1 MPQPPF
7 NREYKPTPGSNTQ
20 FSDQSSPGEGSLT
33 YANPEL
39 IEVRLRSL
47 LDKVDGFLAD
57 LNADMQRY
65 ALPADNGVD
74 KRLKDAH
81 ALEWPREL
89 GSPPENINYQYYKA
103 LKLRDTT
110 TAAYITKRY
119 EEAARDVTGT
129 CSLDVISLLKVF
141 RQEILLIQRFMSTT
155 VKDFDDSS
163 EYRSL
168 ESVQDWLQSCEGYE
182 GQLRQVFQAG
192 KQTSLSIPEVDA
204 ATEKQARHTQAVLK
218 VKLNAQN
225 AAFHRELEAFKRDF
239 ADYAEVFYEKVLK
252 PPMDYR
258 LNIGREMRHT
268 KDPLQAEIESVSK
281 GLKASMSF
289 AIADQF
295 RRKSSFDGYVTRLL
309 DKLENQT
316 HLRIAMHKLAEKGK
330 PIPKSGPRI
339 MVTESPPAP
348 VVEHFS
354 DVDDGHYVYPNPD
367 DYVDKTDL
375 LSPHSALH
383 GLEQDDHP
391 QYLMK
396 SGGVVTGHVTL
407 GEGATLDGIVPSLH
421 RHTGEDGSPQ
431 IHGTDIIGGTLSDE
445 VVDETR
451 MPPTPT
457 DLEFVSFRGSVNSG
471 LLDATF
477 AWKGD
482 PRYTYEMQ
490 IARVEM
496 ESEEEEY

>member
-1 MPQPPF
+1 MPQSPF
-7 NREYKPTPGSNTQ
+7 DREYRPTPGSNAQ

-47 LDKVDGFLAD
+47 LDKVDGFLVD

-81 ALEWPREL
+81 TIEWPREL

-129 CSLDVISLLKVF
+129 SSLDIMSLLKVF

-192 KQTSLSIPEVDA
+192 KQASITIPEVDA

-354 DVDDGHYVYPNPD
+354 DADDSHYTYSDPN

-375 LSPHSALH
+375 SSPHSALH

-391 QYLMK
+391 QYLLRA
-396 SGGVVTGHVTL
+396 GGEITGPIAL
-407 GEGATLDGIVPSLH
+407 GPEGKIDGITPSKH
-421 RHTGEDGSPQ
+421 RHTGSDGSPQ
-431 IHGTDIIGGTLSDE
+431 IHGSDIIGGTLSDDAIDGTK
-445 VVDETR
+445 V
-451 MPPTPT
+451 PPTPKNLKMIDYSGSPSFLLRDIT
-457 DLEFVSFRGSVNSG
+457 LEWDGY
-471 LLDATF
+471 
-477 AWKGD
+477 
-482 PRYTYEMQ
+482 PRYTYEVQ
-490 IARVEM
+490 IAKITNA
-496 ESEEEEY
+496 EEAG